1 MDIDIVK
8 LEQFRD
14 LKISREE
21 LYQSMHKDVAK
32 ISIET
37 PVKVCSEHVIGL
49 LEGYKNGLR
58 TKDTILEWV
67 NTIWFS
73 GWFEYCDEQCDSIA
87 SVMNCLEEI
96 DEEGKELN
104 LEKVEIYLNALKHN
118 LEVD

>member
-1 MDIDIVK
+1 MNAYIAR

-14 LKISREE
+14 LKISKQE
-21 LYQSMHKDVAK
+21 LYEYRIK

-37 PVKVCSEHVIGL
+37 PIKVCSEHVIDL
-49 LEGYKNGLR
+49 LNGYKSGLK
-58 TKDTILEWV
+58 TQKAILEWV

-96 DEEGKELN
+96 DEEGKELTF
-104 LEKVEIYLNALKHN
+104 EKVELYLEALRHN